1 MLQCITEHK
10 GGPNLINIEMRLSTL
25 EDRFDDDLE
34 VIIQNKTEV
43 IVSKLTVLENANIE
57 LTGSVENMQNL
68 TGKINGDLAS
78 TVTKLDD
85 LSFNVEMSSTQTSA
99 LGDALAGS
107 YQQYASLSMKIMN
120 LRNEFDDR
128 SSEIEV
134 GVMMLNSTID
144 EVAEQARLSSEA
156 AQLFE
161 QVFMLEQRTMIL
173 EQSNDE
179 FKSRLEFTAG
189 DFDTMKDS
197 MQSQLAQMQEFQ
209 QTEGARLQEQW
220 AENKNFTNSVN
231 SHIVTVQDS
240 LATLK
245 SSAALQGEK
254 ITMALNNADKADKAA
269 KSAQKKAAKVDS
281 VTNELSMLKTSQVQF
296 VGF

>member
-144 EVAEQARLSSEA
+144 EVAEQARSSSEA

>member
-1 MLQCITEHK
+1 LQ

-134 GVMMLNSTID
+134 GVMMLNS
-144 EVAEQARLSSEA
+144 SS
-156 AQLFE
+156 
-161 QVFMLEQRTMIL
+161 
-173 EQSNDE
+173 
-179 FKSRLEFTAG
+179 
-189 DFDTMKDS
+189 
-197 MQSQLAQMQEFQ
+197 
-209 QTEGARLQEQW
+209 
-220 AENKNFTNSVN
+220 
-231 SHIVTVQDS
+231 IV
-240 LATLK
+240 
-245 SSAALQGEK
+245 
-254 ITMALNNADKADKAA
+254 
-269 KSAQKKAAKVDS
+269 
-281 VTNELSMLKTSQVQF
+281 
-296 VGF
+296 

>member
-1 MLQCITEHK
+1 MLQCITEQK

-144 EVAEQARLSSEA
+144 EVAEQARSSSEA

-220 AENKNFTNSVN
+220 AENKNFTTSVN

-296 VGF
+296 VGI

>member
-1 MLQCITEHK
+1 
-10 GGPNLINIEMRLSTL
+10 MRLSTL

-34 VIIQNKTEV
+34 VKIQNKTDA
-43 IVSKLTVLENANIE
+43 IVSKLTMLENSNIE

-107 YQQYASLSMKIMN
+107 YQQYASLSMQIMN
-120 LRNEFDDR
+120 LRNEVDDR

-134 GVMMLNSTID
+134 SVMMLNSTID
-144 EVAEQARLSSEA
+144 EVAEQARSSSEA

-161 QVFMLEQRTMIL
+161 QVFKLEQRTMIL

-189 DFDTMKDS
+189 DFDSMKES
-197 MQSQLAQMQEFQ
+197 MQSQLTQMQEFQ
-209 QTEGARLQEQW
+209 QTEGARQQEQW
-220 AENKNFTNSVN
+220 ATQKNFTSSVN

-240 LATLK
+240 LASLK
-245 SSAALQGEK
+245 SSTALQSEK
-254 ITMALNNADKADKAA
+254 ITMALNNADKAEKAA
-269 KSAQKKAAKVDS
+269 KLAQKKAGKIDTVS
-281 VTNELSMLKTSQVQF
+281 NELSSLKTSQVKF
-296 VGF
+296 ITI